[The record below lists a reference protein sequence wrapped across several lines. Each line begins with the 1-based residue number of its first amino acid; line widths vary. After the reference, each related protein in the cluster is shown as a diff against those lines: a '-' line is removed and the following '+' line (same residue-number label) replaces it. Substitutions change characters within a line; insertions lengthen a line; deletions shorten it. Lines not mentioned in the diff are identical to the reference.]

1 MCLSNMFTLNHV
13 LHTLKHR
20 IYDHPFV
27 FYFVIGAI
35 ILAFNSLVSFD
46 SEQRDKRGRT
56 LLYLAAEKGD
66 VSQVKSLLDKV
77 EHPDQRDDCKW
88 TPLMRAA
95 QNGHL
100 EVSKLLL
107 MSGADVNAVDKGGY
121 SVLMVASVNNN
132 PAILNLLIHHGADLN
147 LQDPG
152 LGWTALIWAAKE
164 GHYENVK
171 ILLHA
176 GSDVSIMDKTGKSAM
191 DWAREN
197 NHWQIAEFLQS
208 LDS

>member
-1 MCLSNMFTLNHV
+1 VVTLNHV

-35 ILAFNSLVSFD
+35 FLVLNSLLFFD
-46 SEQRDKRGRT
+46 AEQRDKRGRT

-66 VSQVKSLLDKV
+66 VSQVKSLLGKV
-77 EHPDQRDDCKW
+77 AHPDQRDDCKW

-100 EVSKLLL
+100 EVSTLLL
-107 MSGADVNAVDKGGY
+107 ISGANVNAVDKGGY
-121 SVLMVASVNNN
+121 SVLMVASANKN
-132 PAILNLLIHHGADLN
+132 PAILKLLIHHDADLN

-152 LGWTALIWAAKE
+152 LGWTAFIWAAKE

-171 ILLHA
+171 ILLDA

-197 NHWQIAEFLQS
+197 NHWKIAGFLQS

>member
-27 FYFVIGAI
+27 FYFIIGVI
-35 ILAFNSLVSFD
+35 ILVFNSLVSFD
-46 SEQRDKRGRT
+46 SDQRDKRGRT
-56 LLYLAAEKGD
+56 LLYLAAEEGH
-66 VSQVKSLLDKV
+66 VSQVKSLLGKV
-77 EHPDQRDDCKW
+77 DHADQRDDCKW

-107 MSGADVNAVDKGGY
+107 ISGADVNAVDKGGY
-121 SVLMVASVNNN
+121 SVLMVASANHN
-132 PAILNLLIHHGADLN
+132 PEILNLLIHHGADLN
-147 LQDPG
+147 RQDPG
-152 LGWTALIWAAKE
+152 LGWTALIWATKE

-171 ILLHA
+171 ILLDA

-191 DWAREN
+191 DWATEN
-197 NHWQIAEFLQS
+197 NHWQIAELLQS